1 MRGTPLPSEL
11 WRNIYLLDPTH
22 RGGWNL
28 AMLELELLCPFI
40 SHAQV
45 LSQLRRTR
53 LVFTVGGGGRCAP
66 VGAARR
72 RKVDS
77 YVPTHQQHERGSG
90 R

>member
-1 MRGTPLPSEL
+1 MNARGTPLPSEL

-28 AMLELELLCPFI
+28 AMLELELQL
-40 SHAQV
+40 QV